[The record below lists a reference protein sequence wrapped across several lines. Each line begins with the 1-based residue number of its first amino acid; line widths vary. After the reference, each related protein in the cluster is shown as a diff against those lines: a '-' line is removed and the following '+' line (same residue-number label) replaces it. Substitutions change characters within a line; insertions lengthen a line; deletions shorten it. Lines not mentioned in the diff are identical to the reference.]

1 MWAPPTPD
9 RSYKHW
15 HITLCVFVP
24 LLYEPFS
31 PCSAYRTWTRR
42 MGPLNVKKK
51 TATHMRRVRLLV
63 QAGSLGLF
71 LWLLWQTAFPLAHT
85 PLPVDSYLRLD
96 PLATSLVPVAA
107 REWIPALLPGLLAL
121 PAALIFGRI
130 FCGYIC
136 PMGSTLELS
145 RRASSRGR
153 LRSISLPAS
162 LKHLKYLA
170 LALLLASALCGVSHI
185 FWGSPIALVTRFYA
199 LLIHPLLGL
208 LGKTGLDAGRSWLE
222 ALDGTTFAYMQ
233 IPARRFAGVYFIF
246 AFFGLLFVLE
256 RIRPRFWCRYLC
268 PAGALLA
275 LLSFRPLWRRRVHAC
290 VHCGKCVAACPTGA
304 ILPQGDTARHAEC
317 LACRT
322 CVDVC
327 PIRGVRFSCT
337 DAKQADTHR
346 GRRNTPPEN
355 DYPQAGPEDAP
366 ANLAR
371 APAESVPAL
380 PSRRAFLASA
390 TAGAGLAALGHI
402 SAASTLPV
410 TARGS
415 SEEAGLVRPPG
426 ARPEADFLA
435 RCLRCGQCM
444 KACPSNGLQPI
455 WFVAGVEGLFS
466 PALTAR
472 IGPCEPEC
480 AACGAVCPT
489 GALIA
494 LPLEEKRQ
502 AKIGTAVVRPDL
514 CLAWAEGRSCV
525 VCQEV
530 CPYGAV
536 SLEQKDGSRVPAP
549 VVNAARCFGC
559 GYCEHHCPV
568 RIPAITVQP
577 LNALRLR
584 TAGYRDAARAAGL
597 DLVPVALR
605 PATLPAPQDIPEGQL
620 PPGFTE

>member
-1 MWAPPTPD
+1 
-9 RSYKHW
+9 
-15 HITLCVFVP
+15 
-24 LLYEPFS
+24 
-31 PCSAYRTWTRR
+31 
-42 MGPLNVKKK
+42 
-51 TATHMRRVRLLV
+51 MRRVRLLI
-63 QAGSLGLF
+63 QTASLGLF
-71 LWLLWQTAFPLAHT
+71 LCLLWQTAFPLADT

-96 PLATSLVPVAA
+96 PLAASLVPLAA
-107 REWIPALLPGLLAL
+107 REWIPTLLPGLLAL
-121 PAALIFGRI
+121 SAALVFGRI

-136 PMGSTLELS
+136 PMGSTLEFS
-145 RRASSRGR
+145 RCAGGTGR
-153 LRSISLPAS
+153 LRSLSLPAS

-170 LALLLASALCGVSHI
+170 LALLFVSALCGVSHI

-208 LGKTGLDAGRSWLE
+208 LGKTGLDAGRPWLE
-222 ALDGTTFAYMQ
+222 SLDSTALAYLQ

-246 AFFGLLFVLE
+246 IFFSLLFVLE

-275 LLSFRPLWRRRVHAC
+275 LLSFKPLWRRRVHAC
-290 VHCGKCVAACPTGA
+290 IHCGKCVAACPTGA
-304 ILPQGDTARHAEC
+304 ILPQGDTARHSEC
-317 LACRT
+317 VACRT

-327 PIRGVRFSCT
+327 PVRGVRFSCT
-337 DAKQADTHR
+337 DAEQVDTQFERGNALQKNRHWQASPEETSAAP
-346 GRRNTPPEN
+346 GRASAGTAPP
-355 DYPQAGPEDAP
+355 
-366 ANLAR
+366 
-371 APAESVPAL
+371 L
-380 PSRRAFLASA
+380 PSRRAFLTSA
-390 TAGAGLAALGHI
+390 ATGVGLAALGHI
-402 SAASTLPV
+402 SAASLLPAS
-410 TARGS
+410 ARGS
-415 SEEAGLVRPPG
+415 SGEAGLVRPPG

-444 KACPSNGLQPI
+444 KTCPSNALQPI
-455 WFVAGVEGLFS
+455 WFAAGLEGLFS
-466 PALTAR
+466 PSLTAR

-502 AKIGTAVVRPDL
+502 AKIGTAVVQSEL
-514 CLAWAEGRSCV
+514 CLAWSGGRSCV

-536 SLEQKDGSRVPAP
+536 ILEQKNGSRIPVP

-577 LNALRLR
+577 LNALRLDNTR
-584 TAGYRDAARAAGL
+584 YRDAARAAGL
-597 DLVPVALR
+597 YLVPVSLR
-605 PATLPAPQDIPEGQL
+605 PAAVPEPLDVPEGQL